1 MSAATGLPD
10 LLQVHRG
17 RIETMV
23 RFEAR
28 GLLRF
33 ETEEDLVQG
42 ILARALERGG
52 SFAYRDDPSF
62 FSWIRRTAESYLAD
76 RRAHWGALK
85 RRAGRVLRLTQ
96 GGGEPS
102 PGSVREPPSDATG
115 PSTFASRREQIG
127 LVMKALDL
135 LLPKD
140 RDLVRWSADGVD
152 VEETAR
158 RLGLGYEAAGK
169 ARQRA
174 LDRFRKSFELVSGS
188 GLARP

>member
-1 MSAATGLPD
+1 LNAATGLPD
-10 LLQVHRG
+10 LLLAHRG

-42 ILARALERGG
+42 ILARALERGT

-96 GGGEPS
+96 GGGGEPA
-102 PGSVREPPSDATG
+102 PGSALEPPSDATG
-115 PSTFASRREQIG
+115 PSTIASRREQIG

-158 RLGLGYEAAGK
+158 RLGIGYEAAGK

-174 LDRFRKSFELVSGS
+174 LDRFRKSFELVSG
-188 GLARP
+188 GR